1 MHSILAALLLFVMGQ
16 AIAGDTARESIDKIL
31 GGLALPDYA
40 PQAFVERRQNK
51 LLTEPL
57 VFRGEVILSS
67 DGTFLK
73 IIDTPFR
80 ERVLITNDFLELE
93 RNGKTK
99 RLSLQRARGAHGL
112 YAGLRAFLER
122 DIETLLSLFEV
133 AAVETGQSWRVEL
146 VPLDSKLKR
155 HVVLMMI
162 AGEGPDIV
170 SIRTMQTE
178 DNWQEMLFSQEALP

>member
-1 MHSILAALLLFVMGQ
+1 MRSILVVLLLLVMGQ
-16 AIAGDTARESIDKIL
+16 AIAGDTTRESIEKIL
-31 GGLALPDYA
+31 DGLALPDYT

-57 VFRGEVILSS
+57 VFRGEVLLSS
-67 DGTFLK
+67 DGTFSK
-73 IIDTPFR
+73 TIDTPFR

-99 RLSLQRARGAHGL
+99 RLSLQRERGARGL

-133 AAVETGQSWRVEL
+133 AAVESGVSWHVEL
-146 VPLDSKLKR
+146 VPVDPKLKR
-155 HVVLMMI
+155 HLARMMI
-162 AGEGPDIV
+162 AGKGPDIV